1 MPLWLIAAALA
12 APAAAPEPAPA
23 PAPPAAVTLDLSA
36 GQVLELA
43 SAKAEAGDVAG
54 AIILF
59 TALAKDP
66 DVDIRAEARFRH
78 GRLLEAQRQ
87 FGDAAVLYRA
97 ILDERPNAQRVR
109 LQLAQAL
116 LLAGKE
122 GAAAQALRQVQAGG
136 LPPDITRIVAQFQ
149 SALRAVQ
156 PVGGSLEVA
165 LAPSSNV
172 NRAPRSATLDTII
185 APLQLSDDAQAQ
197 SGLGVKLAGQGFV
210 RLPISNRLRWTAR
223 ASGQGFF
230 YGQAQFNDVAG
241 SVETGLEWRI
251 GRSRLQPSV
260 GHTRRWFGG
269 RPFTIANTASL
280 NWLRP
285 LGPRTQLD
293 VSASAGH
300 NDFAQNDLQDG
311 AAIDL
316 AVGLERAFD
325 ARSGGRISLAAQ
337 RLAARDPGYAAV
349 GGGVNLLY
357 YREIGRSTLFGSAG
371 VSHLGGDDRLFL
383 FPKRRI
389 EWLVRAAAGI
399 TLRQVQVRGFSPV
412 IRVSHERNFSTVGLF
427 DFARTG
433 VDVGITRAF

>member
-1 MPLWLIAAALA
+1 MLAALA
-12 APAAAPEPAPA
+12 QPAAAPEAV
-23 PAPPAAVTLDLSA
+23 PPPPITVDLNAAQVLDLA
-36 GQVLELA
+36 T
-43 SAKAEAGDVAG
+43 AKAERGDVAG
-54 AIILF
+54 AITLF
-59 TALAKDP
+59 AALARDP
-66 DVDIRAEARFRH
+66 DVDIRSEARFRH
-78 GRLLEAQRQ
+78 GRLLETQRR

-97 ILDERPNAQRVR
+97 ILDERPDAQRVR

-122 GAAAQALRQVQAGG
+122 GQAAQALRQAQAAG

-165 LAPSSNV
+165 LAPATNI

-185 APLQLSDDAQAQ
+185 APLQLSDDARAR

-210 RLPISNRLRWTAR
+210 RLPLSNRLRWTAR
-223 ASGQGFF
+223 ASGQGFL
-230 YGQAQFNDVAG
+230 YGQDQFNDIAA
-241 SVETGLEWRI
+241 SLETGVEWRV
-251 GRSRLQPSV
+251 GRSRLQPSF

-269 RPFTIANTASL
+269 RPFTVANTASL

-285 LGPRTQLD
+285 LGKRTQLD

-300 NDFAQNDLQDG
+300 NDFRQNDLQDG
-311 AAIDL
+311 AAID
-316 AVGLERAFD
+316 VGVALERAFD

-337 RLAARDPGYAAV
+337 RLAARDPGYASV

-357 YREIGRSTLFGSAG
+357 YREVGRSTLFLSGG
-371 VSHLGGDDRLFL
+371 LSHLGGDDRLFL
-383 FPKRRI
+383 FPRRRI
-389 EWLVRAAAGI
+389 EWLLRGAAGI
-399 TLRQVQVRGFSPV
+399 TLRQLQVKGFSPV
-412 IRVSHERNFSTVGLF
+412 VRISHERNFSTVGLF
-427 DFARTG
+427 DFTRTG